1 MKDKQKVELV
11 FSEVFPPMHG
21 GSGRWLWEVYSR
33 QDADKYVV
41 VAGSAEGDA
50 LFDNKAELNIHRI
63 SFDYTS
69 WSDWA
74 LFSLGGLIFY
84 TKLFLKLRKIIK
96 QYNVTAIH
104 CGRCIPEGFVAMLFK
119 LFKGIPYY
127 CYIHGEDIENS
138 ATSRSMTAMLRPVL
152 KRADLLICNSK
163 NSHRLLLEHWDVQ
176 KDKCCIVNPG
186 ANTSAFVPAPRCEFT
201 REKLGWTDRF
211 VLVTVSRLEERKG
224 HDMMVKAMAD
234 IVKSVPNALYAIIG
248 SGPRIEYLKQLTHEL
263 NLHDNIRF
271 MPNVSDEDMV
281 ACYQQAD
288 IFVLPNRDV
297 GRNIE
302 GFGIVMIEAQAC
314 GIPVIGGM
322 SGGTPETLVHGKTG
336 FSVTCST
343 PDELVEHVVLLA
355 HDNEKREKMGLC
367 ARKHA
372 EQFDW
377 EIKGPEVIQNIE
389 RLESN
394 K

>member
-1 MKDKQKVELV
+1 VKDKQKVELV

-33 QDADKYVV
+33 QDAAKYVV
-41 VAGSAEGDA
+41 VAGNAEGDT
-50 LFDNKAELNIHRI
+50 LFDSKAELKIHRI
-63 SFDYTS
+63 SFNYSS

-84 TKLFLKLRKIIK
+84 TKLFLKLRKIIQ
-96 QYNVTAIH
+96 QYHVTAIH

-163 NSHRLLLEHWDVQ
+163 NSHRLLLQHWDVNKTQ
-176 KDKCCIVNPG
+176 CCIVNPG
-186 ANTSAFVPAPRCEFT
+186 ANTKAFVPTPRCEDT
-201 REKLGWTDRF
+201 RAKLGWQDRF
-211 VLVTVSRLEERKG
+211 VLITVSRLEERKG
-224 HDMMVKAMAD
+224 HDMMIKAMAE
-234 IVKSVPNALYAIIG
+234 IVKIVPKALYAVIG
-248 SGPRIEYLKQLTHEL
+248 SGPCQEYLEQLTIKL
-263 NLHDNIRF
+263 GLSDNISF
-271 MPNVSDEDMV
+271 MPNVSDADMIT
-281 ACYQQAD
+281 CYQQAD
-288 IFVLPNRDV
+288 VFVLPNRDI

-314 GIPVIGGM
+314 GIPAIGGM
-322 SGGTPETLVHGKTG
+322 SGGTPETVIHGKTG
-336 FSVTCST
+336 YSVDCST
-343 PDELVEHVVLLA
+343 PNLLAEHVIVLA
-355 HDNEKREKMGLC
+355 QDEAKRTQMGEN

-377 EIKGPEVIQNIE
+377 GIKAPEVAAMIKKMEQA
-389 RLESN
+389 L
-394 K
+394 

>member
-41 VAGSAEGDA
+41 VAGNAESDT
-50 LFDNKAELNIHRI
+50 LFDSKAELKIHRI
-63 SFDYTS
+63 SFNYSS

-96 QYNVTAIH
+96 QYHVTAIH

-163 NSHRLLLEHWDVQ
+163 NSHRLLLQHWDVNKTQ
-176 KDKCCIVNPG
+176 CCIVNPG
-186 ANTSAFVPAPRCEFT
+186 ANTKAFTPAARCEDT
-201 REKLGWTDRF
+201 RAKLGWQDRF
-211 VLVTVSRLEERKG
+211 VLITVSRLEERKG
-224 HDMMVKAMAD
+224 HDMMIKAMAE
-234 IVKSVPNALYAIIG
+234 IVKTVPKALYAVIG
-248 SGPRIEYLKQLTHEL
+248 SGPRQEYLEQLTVEL
-263 NLHDNIRF
+263 GLSDNISF
-271 MPNVSDEDMV
+271 MPNVSDADMIT
-281 ACYQQAD
+281 CYQQAD
-288 IFVLPNRDV
+288 VFVLPNRDI

-314 GIPVIGGM
+314 GIPALGGM
-322 SGGTPETLVHGKTG
+322 SGGTPETVIHGETG
-336 FSVTCST
+336 YSVDCST
-343 PDELVEHVVLLA
+343 PDLLAEHVIVLA
-355 HDNEKREKMGLC
+355 QYEAKRTQMGEN

-377 EIKGPEVIQNIE
+377 DVKAPEVLSHIK
-389 RLESN
+389 RLS
-394 K
+394 KHG